1 MDLITSSLLGDF
13 TKEFQLDDLPE
24 SERFEHFTAYVTV
37 RRHYSE
43 IFDTSDITV
52 GEGNDL
58 GIDAVAIIVN
68 GILTPDLDAFNDLIS
83 GNPDYLDVAFIFIQA
98 DRGSSFEAA
107 KLGNFAYGVSEFFNP
122 ATKEPRNDYIKAAVD
137 VMAAIFGKSAKFK
150 RGNPTCRLYYATTGK
165 WSGEGALEARR
176 AAVRKDLEGLDYF
189 SDVEIIPVG
198 AAELQKYY
206 NQTKNSISREFV
218 FANRQDVP
226 EIPGVTEA
234 FVGFVPAKQ
243 FLPIIS
249 ESGEIIRSIFY
260 DNVRD
265 FQGYNGVNNEIRET
279 LKSNRKGRF
288 VLMNN
293 GITIIARNVTHTGSR
308 FVIEDFQIV
317 NGCQTSH
324 VLFDNR
330 DQLDDSV
337 MVPLR
342 LISTQDEEVI
352 EDIIHATNKQTEIE
366 SGQFFAISE
375 FARQLEMH
383 FKGFDD
389 EEYRLYYERRSRQ
402 YDRLNIEKTRIVPQT
417 SAIRAFAAMFLN
429 EPHNTVRSYKALA
442 ERVGK
447 DIFVQGHKFLP
458 YYTSAYTLYLVEYLF
473 RNQKVDSR
481 FKVARYQILLAS
493 RILANKNP
501 VPALNSRHVETYCK
515 DICDKLWAG
524 GTTSG
529 KILFGAVEAVEAVA
543 GKKFDRDPIHTAAF
557 TEDLIAHCQKMKI

>member
-1 MDLITSSLLGDF
+1 MDLITSSLLSDF

-58 GIDAVAIIVN
+58 GIDAIATIVN
-68 GILTPDLDAFNDLIS
+68 GVLIADTDGLDDLMS
-83 GNPDYLDVAFIFIQA
+83 GNPDYLDVSFIFVQA
-98 DRGSSFEAA
+98 DRGTSFEAA

-122 ATKEPRNDYIKAAVD
+122 STKEPRNEYVKAAAD
-137 VMAAIFGKSAKFK
+137 VMAAIFAKSAKFK

-176 AAVRKDLEGLDYF
+176 LAATKDLTNLEYF
-189 SDVEIIPVG
+189 SEVDIVPVG
-198 AAELQKYY
+198 ASELQKFY

-226 EIPGVTEA
+226 EIPGVKEA

-249 ESGEIIRSIFY
+249 EAGEIIRSIFY

-265 FQGYNGVNNEIRET
+265 FQGYNGVNDEIRQT
-279 LKSNRKGRF
+279 LKSDRKSRF

-293 GITIIARNVTHTGSR
+293 GITIIARSVTHTASR

-324 VLFDNR
+324 VLFDNQ

-352 EDIIHATNKQTEIE
+352 EDIIHATNKQTEID

-383 FKGFDD
+383 FKSFDD
-389 EEYRLYYERRSRQ
+389 VEARLYYERRSRQ

-447 DIFVQGHKFLP
+447 DIFVQGHKILP
-458 YYTSAYTLYLVEYLF
+458 YYTAAFTLYLLEYLF
-473 RNQKVDSR
+473 RNQKVESSM
-481 FKVARYQILLAS
+481 KVARYQILLAS

-501 VPALNSRHVETYCK
+501 VPQLNSRQMDAYCK
-515 DICDKLWAG
+515 GICEKLWAG

-529 KILFGAVEAVEAVA
+529 DILFGAVEAVKAVA

-557 TEDLIAHCQKMKI
+557 TEELIAYCQTHPL